1 MGALLRG
8 RLRGERPAACRQIS
22 FVSQWPRARVLP
34 IIRFVLKGSVKD
46 GKADDVD
53 KLIKV

>member
-1 MGALLRG
+1 MGALLRE
-8 RLRGERPAACRQIS
+8 RLRGERPACRQIS